1 MPGFVVTPD
10 DQQLLARGTIPAWWE
25 IVDAAVARIEA
36 FHDAVSQRSAALDY
50 SAAHGTCVRKA
61 TVSADFGEFPVFA
74 TKKNPQAV
82 QAPGVREKLLPQ
94 LRLLCWAAG
103 VSGDGDAAQPA

>member
-1 MPGFVVTPD
+1 MPSREGPPRWILGRTWNVC
-10 DQQLLARGTIPAWWE
+10 QK
-25 IVDAAVARIEA
+25 
-36 FHDAVSQRSAALDY
+36 S
-50 SAAHGTCVRKA
+50 HGSV
-61 TVSADFGEFPVFA
+61 DFGKFPAFA